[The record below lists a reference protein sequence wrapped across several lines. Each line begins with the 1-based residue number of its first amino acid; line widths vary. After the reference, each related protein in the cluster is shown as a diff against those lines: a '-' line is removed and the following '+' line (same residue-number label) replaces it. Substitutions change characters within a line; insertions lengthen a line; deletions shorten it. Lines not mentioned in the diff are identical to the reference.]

1 MSPRFTQNAQGGGES
16 ALIPVTPRR
25 GSNFKCDGAREEERH
40 RRSSYKRPQG
50 GGERALDTVGPLGPN
65 LVATTPGRRRGAV
78 AIFKRSREEE
88 RSSLSSVD
96 RSGPVFATTTPGRRR
111 GIVAVV
117 EGLREERPSEFLCLA
132 ACLDRQAA
140 DHGAAQ
146 TQVGQF
152 AVRKL
157 VQLIVRRAIHAV
169 LTEAFCCVCEKDRKA
184 RGFRCGHRRCACY
197 ICHCHFSQSARV
209 SVRCCVSDIAVCCT
223 CTIAAL
229 AKQPCAQRIADV
241 TSR

>member
-1 MSPRFTQNAQGGGES
+1 MSPRFTQSAQGGAS

-25 GSNFKCDGAREEERH
+25 DRI
-40 RRSSYKRPQG
+40 SS
-50 GGERALDTVGPLGPN
+50 ATV
-65 LVATTPGRRRGAV
+65 PGRRRGTV
-78 AIFKRSREEE
+78 ALVSSALREEERGLLIPLGLWARISIRRHQGGGEVSPLRSSHSREEE
-88 RSSLSSVD
+88 RSNLSSLD

-132 ACLDRQAA
+132 ACFDRQAA

-157 VQLIVRRAIHAV
+157 VQLIICRAINAV
-169 LTEAFCCVCEKDRKA
+169 LTEAFCCVREKDRKA

-209 SVRCCVSDIAVCCT
+209 SVRCCVSDIAGCCT

>member
-1 MSPRFTQNAQGGGES
+1 M
-16 ALIPVTPRR
+16 
-25 GSNFKCDGAREEERH
+25 
-40 RRSSYKRPQG
+40 
-50 GGERALDTVGPLGPN
+50 
-65 LVATTPGRRRGAV
+65 
-78 AIFKRSREEE
+78 FKRSREEE

-96 RSGPVFATTTPGRRR
+96 RFGPVFATTTPGRRR

-117 EGLREERPSEFLCLA
+117 EGLREEWPSEFLCLA
-132 ACLDRQAA
+132 ACFDRQAA

-157 VQLIVRRAIHAV
+157 VQLVVRRAVNAV

-209 SVRCCVSDIAVCCT
+209 SVRCCDGDIGGCCI